1 MSHGSG
7 RVAIQVQ
14 PDSEWDVEDLEL
26 LTRQLRQELAELEL
40 VSVGMTRTGPVRPR
54 VRAADELSVT
64 GLVVTLADEAAL
76 SAVVAAVQ
84 AWLVGH
90 RRWVRLD
97 LDDDVLEVSGT
108 SLEDQRRRVD
118 RWLARHA
125 AAAV

>member
-1 MSHGSG
+1 MWHGSG

-14 PDSEWDVEDLEL
+14 PDSELHAEDLEL

-40 VSVGMTRTGPVRPR
+40 VSVGMTRTGSARPR
-54 VRAADELSVT
+54 VRAADELAVT

-84 AWLVGH
+84 AWLVG
-90 RRWVRLD
+90 RGRWVRLD
-97 LDDDVLEVSGT
+97 VNDDVLEVFGT

-118 RWLARHA
+118 RWLARHVA
-125 AAAV
+125 AAA

>member
-1 MSHGSG
+1 
-7 RVAIQVQ
+7 
-14 PDSEWDVEDLEL
+14 
-26 LTRQLRQELAELEL
+26 
-40 VSVGMTRTGPVRPR
+40 VRPR
-54 VRAADELSVT
+54 VRAADELAVT